1 MNSARLGSQTVK
13 LIRTPSVL
21 ASASA
26 GGKLEG
32 EGPLRESFDYLCSDS
47 YFGEKSWESAESAM
61 LKTC

>member
-32 EGPLRESFDYLCSDS
+32 EGPLRESFDYLCSDT
-47 YFGEKSWESAESAM
+47 YFGEKRRERAKREK
-61 LKTC
+61 L